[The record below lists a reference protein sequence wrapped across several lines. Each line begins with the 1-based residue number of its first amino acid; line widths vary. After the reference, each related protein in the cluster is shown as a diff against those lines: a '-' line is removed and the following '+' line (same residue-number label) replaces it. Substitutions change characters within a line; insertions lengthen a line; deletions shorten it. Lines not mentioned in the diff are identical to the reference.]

1 MFDGLINFAS
11 SFKNLANIILTGI
24 GGVAAAVSFIPVPM
38 PAWLM
43 YTLRVVG
50 IAAPAAGCIIS
61 IVKFF
66 KDRKKMVSPSH
77 LGEALT
83 SSNRD
88 FGVNNNV
95 KREYSRLVDDVAKD
109 YCNGV
114 EDAVDAM
121 KNNNSRRVRAYT
133 DLGIYANYN
142 NSVSEN
148 ADRLT
153 CNDIAYGAIHTAG
166 SRLVGA

>member
-50 IAAPAAGCIIS
+50 IAAPAAGCIVS

-66 KDRKKMVSPSH
+66 KDRKKMVSPSN

-83 SSNRD
+83 SSNRN

-95 KREYSRLVDDVAKD
+95 KREYSRLVDDVATD
-109 YCNGV
+109 YCNGA
-114 EDAVDAM
+114 EDDVDAM
-121 KNNNSRRVRAYT
+121 KNNNSCRVRAFA
-133 DLGIYANYN
+133 DLNSYANYN
-142 NSVSEN
+142 NSVAEN
-148 ADRLT
+148 ADSLT
-153 CNDIAYGAIHTAG
+153 CDAIANGTIYTVR